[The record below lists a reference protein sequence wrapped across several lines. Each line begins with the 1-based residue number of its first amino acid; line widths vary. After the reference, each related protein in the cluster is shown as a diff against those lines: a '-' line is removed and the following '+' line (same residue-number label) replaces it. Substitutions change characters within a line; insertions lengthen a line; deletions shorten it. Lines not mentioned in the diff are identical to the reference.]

1 MAGRLAPSDETVQTI
16 LAALA
21 ERNDRVPR
29 VILAQATG
37 QPEFR
42 LRGIL
47 AGLQRLLNV
56 DGYQVVAVDEAAQ
69 NVVLDRQLLLKQFQL
84 SG

>member
-37 QPEFR
+37 QPGF
-42 LRGIL
+42 
-47 AGLQRLLNV
+47 A
-56 DGYQVVAVDEAAQ
+56 
-69 NVVLDRQLLLKQFQL
+69 
-84 SG
+84 SGASWPDCSVC